1 MKWGNMH
8 ERGLGFYKFLLEGGV
23 YPIIN
28 VFYLLPLYPIINI
41 FNLLQIFVKGFKKM
55 GLWTTNSESKEKKV
69 SICLIHLNH
78 WLVIT
83 RNVLP

>member
-1 MKWGNMH
+1 
-8 ERGLGFYKFLLEGGV
+8 
-23 YPIIN
+23 
-28 VFYLLPLYPIINI
+28 LLPLYPIINI